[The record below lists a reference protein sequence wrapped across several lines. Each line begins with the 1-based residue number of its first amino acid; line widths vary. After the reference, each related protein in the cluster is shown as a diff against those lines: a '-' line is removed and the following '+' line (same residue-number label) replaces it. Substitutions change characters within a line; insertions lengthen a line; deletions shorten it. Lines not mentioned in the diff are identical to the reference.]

1 MGSEEII
8 QYIQSYGYFI
18 IFLFLFFGIVGIPA
32 PEESL
37 LFLVGLLAAKGQL
50 MLSLAL
56 VCSFLGVYSGMITG
70 FYGGR
75 FIGQPLIDRYGKW
88 IGLSREKVRKYEKL
102 FTMHSTKTLLF
113 GLFMPGLRQLSPY
126 LAGIFG
132 TRYMPFFFLT
142 MAGSAIWTVS
152 YIFLGY
158 WLGNTLPINP
168 AYVPYAGIGLLLI
181 FILTT
186 VWGSVKKKKERYLE

>member
-1 MGSEEII
+1 MGGEEII

-37 LFLVGLLAAKGQL
+37 LFLVGLLAAKSQL
-50 MLSLAL
+50 LLSLAL
-56 VCSFLGVYSGMITG
+56 VCSFLGVYTGMITG
-70 FYGGR
+70 YYGGR
-75 FIGQPLIDRYGKW
+75 FIGQPLIERYGRW
-88 IGLSREKVRKYEKL
+88 IGLSEEKVRKYEQL
-102 FTMHSTKTLLF
+102 FTMHSTKALLF

-126 LAGIFG
+126 LSGIFG
-132 TRYMPFFFLT
+132 TPYMPFFFLT

-152 YIFLGY
+152 YILLGY
-158 WLGNTLPINP
+158 WLGNTLSINP
-168 AYVPYAGIGLLLI
+168 IYVPYAGVGLLVI

-186 VWGSVKKKKERYLE
+186 VWQSVKKKKERYLE

>member
-1 MGSEEII
+1 MGSEELI

-50 MLSLAL
+50 MLSLTL

-75 FIGQPLIDRYGKW
+75 FIGQPLIDRYGRW
-88 IGLSREKVRKYEKL
+88 IGLSKGKVQKYEQL
-102 FTMHSTKTLLF
+102 FTKHSTKTLLF

-126 LAGIFG
+126 LSGIFG
-132 TRYMPFFFLT
+132 TPYGTFFFLT
-142 MAGSAIWTVS
+142 MVGSGIWSAS

-158 WLGNTLPINP
+158 WLGNTLSINP
-168 AYVPYAGIGLLLI
+168 AYVPYAGVALLII

-186 VWGSVKKKKERYLE
+186 VWGYVKKRKERYLG

>member
-1 MGSEEII
+1 MGSEELI
-8 QYIQSYGYFI
+8 QYIQNYGYFI

-37 LFLVGLLAAKGQL
+37 LFLVGLLAAKDQL
-50 MLSLAL
+50 MLSLSL

-75 FIGQPLIDRYGKW
+75 FIGQPLIDRYGRW
-88 IGLSREKVRKYEKL
+88 IGLSKGKVQKYEQL
-102 FTMHSTKTLLF
+102 FTKHSTKTLLF

-126 LAGIFG
+126 LSGIFG
-132 TRYMPFFFLT
+132 TPYGTFFFLT
-142 MAGSAIWTVS
+142 MVGSGIWSSS

-158 WLGNTLPINP
+158 WLGNTLSINP
-168 AYVPYAGIGLLLI
+168 AYVPYAGVALLII

-186 VWGSVKKKKERYLE
+186 VWGYVKKRKERYLG